1 MAIDVDRFYQVIPL
15 LQQIWSS
22 PLQVVLSLFVLYQVM
37 GWSVIGGVLFMIA
50 LIPCNL
56 CVVRRTKIWQVRNFF
71 DFQKKIFSNFLR
83 WSK

>member
-1 MAIDVDRFYQVIPL
+1 MAIDVDRFQQVIPL

-22 PLQVVLSLFVLYQVM
+22 PLQVILSLFILYRVI

-56 CVVRRTKIWQVRNFF
+56 GVVRLTKLWQVIHIFF
-71 DFQKKIFSNFLR
+71 V
-83 WSK
+83 